1 MMDATIDHDKIH
13 EENRRNI
20 YSVQFS
26 LKKYNFDGVD
36 LEQEQEVGRLYQSS

>member
-26 LKKYNFDGVD
+26 FDGVD